1 VFDSLSL
8 IWYKREITC
17 KYFEYL
23 IIVSYIHMCVCHI
36 TVHMCVLGP
45 FMVMFYLYGLA
56 VPFIA
61 CAVLAWSGSMIL
73 VAMVLQEKFFPTNK
87 APVTPFKP
95 EEEDQEVG
103 IIPTPAA
110 AASDNVDELG
120 VIDQEADD
128 CLELKNLP
136 SAPTFDPSM
145 SATAGVQL

>member
-1 VFDSLSL
+1 MQVFLVFNYTF
-8 IWYKREITC
+8 I
-17 KYFEYL
+17 
-23 IIVSYIHMCVCHI
+23 YIYIYIMYVCHIAVHMCV
-36 TVHMCVLGP
+36 CVLGP

-73 VAMVLQEKFFPTNK
+73 VAMVLQEKFFLTNK

-103 IIPTPAA
+103 ITPTPPAAAAAA

-145 SATAGVQL
+145 STTAGVGVQL